1 MATIHVAAID
11 TTMPGTILTAN
22 PREPIVAAIRIFATA
37 LLVITAKMGGTACP
51 TLILSDAT
59 NDATE
64 IDAEWVSTN
73 PATTAPAITPA
84 SQPQFLE
91 E

>member
-37 LLVITAKMGGTACP
+37 LLVIAA
-51 TLILSDAT
+51 TLPMVSSSKGKAT
-59 NDATE
+59 
-64 IDAEWVSTN
+64 
-73 PATTAPAITPA
+73 
-84 SQPQFLE
+84 
-91 E
+91 